1 MITRLADDGS
11 EVVLVGLG
19 LDAARDDDWDL
30 VEANPAM
37 LPFSLLRSRWGQ
49 AGDQG
54 RATAAMS
61 GAETSL
67 QSVPS
72 SAMLTVGSANF
83 QAAATEKLQT
93 AALSLIRI
101 DIRQRARIERF
112 LEELRP
118 RAIVLTQ
125 EGIQLPWLMAGRATG
140 VPIFALQHG
149 VLYRGHA
156 GYPDQRHPKL
166 LLPDR
171 TFVYGDHERRV
182 LVDELAYEP
191 SEVEVSGS
199 PRLDLDATAA
209 RPLDERT
216 SVRKALGVA
225 DENRLLVVSTVHL
238 RFFRRSH
245 LAHMLERTLGGPLPN
260 VHVVFKQHPGER
272 DAGFYRELLD
282 GLAAAGGYAPPP
294 VSVVRDIDLMALLRA
309 ADAHLGLLSTVLT
322 DAVSA
327 GTHNLIAT
335 VDAHRDLIGY
345 VPAGVAQP
353 VNDVAGLLAQLD
365 SPTPVDPAR
374 RAAFLAD
381 HFRPGSASARI
392 VASIRAEVAL
402 RQADGVRA

>member
-1 MITRLADDGS
+1 M
-11 EVVLVGLG
+11 
-19 LDAARDDDWDL
+19 RDI
-30 VEANPAM
+30 
-37 LPFSLLRSRWGQ
+37 
-49 AGDQG
+49 
-54 RATAAMS
+54 
-61 GAETSL
+61 
-67 QSVPS
+67 PS
-72 SAMLTVGSANF
+72 TTMLTIGSANLP
-83 QAAATEKLQT
+83 AAATEKLRT
-93 AALSLIRI
+93 AALTLIRI

-156 GYPDQRHPKL
+156 GYPDLRHPKL

-171 TFVYGDHERRV
+171 TFVYGDYERRV

-225 DENRLLVVSTVHL
+225 EENRLLVVSTVHL

-353 VNDVAGLLAQLD
+353 VNDVSGLLAQLN

-381 HFRPGSASARI
+381 HFRPGSAGARI